1 MRMKVIG
8 VIEKGQDGTYDIR
21 MSHHKLDFFLLG
33 QGDTVELAKEDF
45 LVSDEEMRDL
55 YKEEKN
61 AYPNLEFVYKFDL
74 PSFLEFYSKKIGYSS
89 LEKITGVNQR
99 QLSQYVQGYRN
110 PSKSTTLKIEKGLK
124 DFAEEL
130 SQIKYV

>member
-61 AYPNLEFVYKFDL
+61 SYPNLEFVYKFDL

-130 SQIKYV
+130 SQIQFV

>member
-8 VIEKGQDGTYDIR
+8 VIEKGKDGTYDIR

-55 YKEEKN
+55 YKEEKK
-61 AYPNLEFVYKFDL
+61 AYPDLEFVYKFDL
-74 PSFLEFYSKKIGYSS
+74 PSFLEFYSKK
-89 LEKITGVNQR
+89 
-99 QLSQYVQGYRN
+99 
-110 PSKSTTLKIEKGLK
+110 
-124 DFAEEL
+124 
-130 SQIKYV
+130 

>member
-55 YKEEKN
+55 HKEEKN

-74 PSFLEFYSKKIGYSS
+74 PSFLTPMS
-89 LEKITGVNQR
+89 LFKRFLCFLDNLMAHRETGQSQCQR
-99 QLSQYVQGYRN
+99 
-110 PSKSTTLKIEKGLK
+110 
-124 DFAEEL
+124 
-130 SQIKYV
+130 